1 MLSNLMELK
10 RIVEKYTFEVLLL
23 FCILFF
29 IVGGLY
35 HWICGTKG
43 TWSTHYFYDEM
54 LLPRNHTYQQKQSKE
69 SKGESECR
77 RVLES
82 LFQRRFK
89 KVRPK
94 FLKNTVTGGTNNLEL
109 DCFNEELGIAV
120 EYDGRQHAEYTPYFH
135 KNKEAFYNQQYRD
148 YMKQQLCK
156 ENNIKLIKVPHTV
169 KIDRIEEFLIR
180 ELRTQNL
187 L

>member
-1 MLSNLMELK
+1 MFDKVLEIKNF
-10 RIVEKYTFEVLLL
+10 VEKNAFEVVFVLCLL
-23 FCILFF
+23 FLLM
-29 IVGGLY
+29 GGIY
-35 HWICGTKG
+35 HWIRGKKG
-43 TWSTHYFYDEM
+43 SWSTHYFYDEM
-54 LLPRNHTYQQKQSKE
+54 LIQHRTTEDKKQKE
-69 SKGESECR
+69 SKGETECR

-82 LFQRRFK
+82 IFQRKFK
-89 KVRPK
+89 KVRPQ
-94 FLKNTVTGGTNNLEL
+94 FLKNPVTGGTNNLEL
-109 DCFNEELGIAV
+109 DCYNEELGVAV

-148 YMKQQLCK
+148 YMKQQMCK

-169 KIDRIEEFLIR
+169 KINKIEEFLIR

>member
-1 MLSNLMELK
+1 MLSNLFELK
-10 RIVEKYTFEVLLL
+10 KCIEKYTFEVLLL
-23 FCILFF
+23 LCILFF
-29 IVGGLY
+29 IIGGIY
-35 HWICGTKG
+35 HWISGTKG
-43 TWSTHYFYDEM
+43 SWSTHYYYDEM
-54 LLPRNHTYQQKQSKE
+54 LIPRTVKQKQGKE
-69 SKGESECR
+69 SKGENECR

-82 LFQRRFK
+82 LYQKRFN

-94 FLKNTVTGGTNNLEL
+94 FLNNPVTGGSNNLEL
-109 DCFNEELGIAV
+109 DCYNEELGIAV

-169 KIDRIEEFLIR
+169 NVNKIEEFLIR